1 MVPLPWS
8 YVNSWYCDGCGLCCK
23 EFDVVLRFD
32 EWLNIIRR
40 YGVAVTRAG
49 LNKFYLSKKSD
60 GSCIFLYEYMGRKFC
75 GLQHMKPIACKL
87 WPFKILSRP
96 KYGRANEAI
105 FNYAGRRFYVYVDPF
120 CPGIRWGKP
129 SPELV
134 HKVIP
139 EFIEIALGRRVKQF
153 YSTSRILNQMLP
165 KLRVRRLV

>member
-1 MVPLPWS
+1 
-8 YVNSWYCDGCGLCCK
+8 
-23 EFDVVLRFD
+23 
-32 EWLNIIRR
+32 
-40 YGVAVTRAG
+40 
-49 LNKFYLSKKSD
+49 
-60 GSCIFLYEYMGRKFC
+60 
-75 GLQHMKPIACKL
+75 MKPIACKL

-120 CPGIRWGKP
+120 CPRIRWGKP

-134 HKVIP
+134 YKVIP